1 MIARYP
7 LLAVFC
13 LLALASAPL
22 FAGGKKPPGV
32 AIRLHGEGSAADG
45 PSFVSEI
52 DTGPPHGK
60 TFIKKVPE
68 VNERDIKSF
77 YPFPGHDGL
86 AGAYFRL
93 DAHGANKLMQFT
105 TEENGRAAFILINGR
120 IVARVKI
127 DGAVRDGVLYVPGG
141 LLPSEILALQQIF
154 PVIGEDGKAVLKK
167 SQPAPK
173 P

>member
-1 MIARYP
+1 MIVRYP
-7 LLAVFC
+7 LFALACF
-13 LLALASAPL
+13 LLATGAPL
-22 FAGGKKPPGV
+22 FAGGKKPPDA
-32 AIRLHGEGSAADG
+32 AIRLHGEGSATDG

-60 TFIKKVPE
+60 TFIKKVPA
-68 VNERDIKSF
+68 VNERDIKAF

-120 IVARVKI
+120 IAARVKI

-141 LLPSEILALQQIF
+141 LLPSEILALEQKL
-154 PVIGEDGKAVLKK
+154 PLIGEDGKAVLKK
-167 SQPAPK
+167 SRSATQP
-173 P
+173 